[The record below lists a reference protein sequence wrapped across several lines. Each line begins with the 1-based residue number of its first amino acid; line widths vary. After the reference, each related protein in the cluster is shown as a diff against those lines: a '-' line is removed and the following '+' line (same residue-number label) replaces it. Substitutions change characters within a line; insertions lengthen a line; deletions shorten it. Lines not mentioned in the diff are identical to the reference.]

1 MWCWTGSSGWLMP
14 IGMVLMVAFW
24 GTAIGFGVWLIS
36 RWARSSDYSGNGAL
50 AVARERYARG
60 EISKEEFERLRRDL
74 S

>member
-1 MWCWTGSSGWLMP
+1 MWCWTGSAGWLMP

-24 GTAIGFGVWLIS
+24 GVVIGLGVWLIS
-36 RWARSSDYSGNGAL
+36 RWVRGSGSDGNGAL
-50 AVARERYARG
+50 ALARERYARG